1 MSFSI
6 LKSIFYFH
14 YVANTYHRK
23 SMTLYLRKLKSPA
36 SRMFCVKFGWN
47 WHKCSGKLYYIL
59 LSSPVGKLFSPF
71 FYKELES
78 AKNVI
83 LWLWIYWMEVNTKL
97 TKFLLKLAKWS
108 WNKLQSIQT
117 DGRYGLLLG
126 SSCLR
131 IPC

>member
-23 SMTLYLRKLKSPA
+23 SMTLYFGNLNPLHQGCFVS
-36 SRMFCVKFGWN
+36 SLVETGTNVLENCTIFCYHLPLEN
-47 WHKCSGKLYYIL
+47 CLA
-59 LSSPVGKLFSPF
+59 P

-83 LWLWIYWMEVNTKL
+83 L
-97 TKFLLKLAKWS
+97 
-108 WNKLQSIQT
+108 
-117 DGRYGLLLG
+117 
-126 SSCLR
+126 
-131 IPC
+131 